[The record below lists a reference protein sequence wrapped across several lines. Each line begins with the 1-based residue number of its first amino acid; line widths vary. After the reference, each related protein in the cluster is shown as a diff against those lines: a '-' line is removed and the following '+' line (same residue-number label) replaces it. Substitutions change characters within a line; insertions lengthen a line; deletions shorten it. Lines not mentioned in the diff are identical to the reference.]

1 MSKAKITSIP
11 SDFLTKIP
19 NVEKLVLDKNHLVNL
34 PPQLG
39 SLSKLSHLSLYGNNL
54 QVLPPSIGDLKSLQY
69 LDLHSNTLESLPE
82 EIWNLSSLSVLNIS
96 SNALSSFPK
105 PPLSVAKKISSSVDF
120 LNYRAV
126 DQEAE
131 SSTEDDSRRPSSLAD
146 SLLVLTVAD
155 NRLSQDCFD
164 SISFLIELKSLN
176 ASYNDL
182 LEIPEGALRRLSKLN
197 DLYLSGNELTN
208 LPADDLEALVHL
220 KLLFLN
226 NNKLASLPAELSNL
240 KQLAHLD
247 VGSNQLKYNI
257 SNWPY
262 DWNWHS
268 NTNLKYLNFSGNKRF
283 EIKQSHIKN
292 PETKEDFDSLLVL
305 KKLKVLGLIDVTLT
319 STSVPDQNI
328 DMRIRTTASELD
340 NIGYG
345 VSDCMGGR
353 EHVSTRDIFLQKFRG
368 NENEVLICCF
378 DGKHG
383 KPHVGHRISY
393 LARTTFVPR
402 FTEELNKLKANE
414 SVNDAIRRAFLQMNK
429 EINGVLIA
437 KKSNHFTGTPL
448 MNSTFSD
455 LNLNEDGDAGCCMSI
470 IYIKNKKLYTA
481 NVGDVETLLTRKNG
495 THLLLTNKHDPTN
508 RPEFERIRAAGGYV
522 TGDGALD
529 GKLPVSRGIGFFNFL
544 PHTHSGPDI
553 KEIDITTADDMIVLA
568 TKILW
573 DYISY
578 ELAVDIL
585 RQEKEDP
592 MIAAQK
598 LRDYAICY
606 GASDKI
612 SVTVITLGEQK
623 PKLKFGSNALYH
635 NVSREGDVFSKR
647 RRDRS
652 QVFGSDSTSR
662 RLEAEIEPP
671 VGEVALVFTDIKSST
686 LLWDANPVAMRS
698 AIKIHNDK
706 MRRQLRIVGGYE
718 VKTEGDAFMVS
729 FPSPT
734 SALLWCFYVQQ
745 QLLDADWPAEIL
757 ETKQCREVVDA
768 KGHVIFRGLSV
779 RMGVHWGSPV
789 CELDVVT
796 RRMDYFGPMVNRASR
811 ISAIADGGQI
821 AMSSDFLR
829 ELNTLN
835 KIHDDIAAGRTTISD
850 AYHGNVRAGEIIE
863 REIASLQ
870 VTGTAFYELGERRLK
885 GLETPDFV
893 TLAIPKD
900 LEERFTLFQ
909 NTLTQEEEN
918 KTMGRIVGALPVDAI
933 FGLRTISLKLE
944 TICSR
949 LNSKNMVNP
958 EAPETLNNISERFDA
973 SEEDVVRLFMHIVT
987 RIEHCVASLQM
998 RQILGGNEGIDF
1010 KNPETI
1016 FSVIDQLAS
1025 RLEPNKVG
1033 KASGFIEDVS

>member
-1 MSKAKITSIP
+1 
-11 SDFLTKIP
+11 
-19 NVEKLVLDKNHLVNL
+19 
-34 PPQLG
+34 
-39 SLSKLSHLSLYGNNL
+39 
-54 QVLPPSIGDLKSLQY
+54 
-69 LDLHSNTLESLPE
+69 
-82 EIWNLSSLSVLNIS
+82 
-96 SNALSSFPK
+96 
-105 PPLSVAKKISSSVDF
+105 
-120 LNYRAV
+120 
-126 DQEAE
+126 
-131 SSTEDDSRRPSSLAD
+131 
-146 SLLVLTVAD
+146 
-155 NRLSQDCFD
+155 
-164 SISFLIELKSLN
+164 
-176 ASYNDL
+176 
-182 LEIPEGALRRLSKLN
+182 
-197 DLYLSGNELTN
+197 
-208 LPADDLEALVHL
+208 
-220 KLLFLN
+220 
-226 NNKLASLPAELSNL
+226 
-240 KQLAHLD
+240 
-247 VGSNQLKYNI
+247 
-257 SNWPY
+257 
-262 DWNWHS
+262 
-268 NTNLKYLNFSGNKRF
+268 
-283 EIKQSHIKN
+283 
-292 PETKEDFDSLLVL
+292 
-305 KKLKVLGLIDVTLT
+305 
-319 STSVPDQNI
+319 
-328 DMRIRTTASELD
+328 
-340 NIGYG
+340 
-345 VSDCMGGR
+345 
-353 EHVSTRDIFLQKFRG
+353 
-368 NENEVLICCF
+368 
-378 DGKHG
+378 
-383 KPHVGHRISY
+383 
-393 LARTTFVPR
+393 
-402 FTEELNKLKANE
+402 
-414 SVNDAIRRAFLQMNK
+414 
-429 EINGVLIA
+429 
-437 KKSNHFTGTPL
+437 
-448 MNSTFSD
+448 
-455 LNLNEDGDAGCCMSI
+455 
-470 IYIKNKKLYTA
+470 
-481 NVGDVETLLTRKNG
+481 
-495 THLLLTNKHDPTN
+495 
-508 RPEFERIRAAGGYV
+508 
-522 TGDGALD
+522 
-529 GKLPVSRGIGFFNFL
+529 
-544 PHTHSGPDI
+544 
-553 KEIDITTADDMIVLA
+553 
-568 TKILW
+568 
-573 DYISY
+573 
-578 ELAVDIL
+578 
-585 RQEKEDP
+585 
-592 MIAAQK
+592 MIAALK

-606 GASDKI
+606 GESDKI

-623 PKLKFGSNALYH
+623 PKLKFGSNALY
-635 NVSREGDVFSKR
+635 NNLSREGDLFSKR
-647 RRDRS
+647 RRDRN

-909 NTLTQEEEN
+909 NSLTQEEES

-944 TICSR
+944 NICSQ
-949 LNSKNMVNP
+949 LNSQNMANP
-958 EAPETLNNISERFDA
+958 GPSETLSNISERLDA

-998 RQILGGNEGIDF
+998 RQILGGPSGIDF

-1025 RLEPNKVG
+1025 RLEPNRVG
-1033 KASGFIEDVS
+1033 RASGFIEDIS